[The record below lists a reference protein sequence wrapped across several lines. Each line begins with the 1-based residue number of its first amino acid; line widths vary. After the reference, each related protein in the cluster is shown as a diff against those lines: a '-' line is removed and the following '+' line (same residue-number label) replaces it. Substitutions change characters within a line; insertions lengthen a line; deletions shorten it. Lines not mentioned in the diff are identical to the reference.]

1 MDKPGGMRD
10 MMNAMTD
17 LFVKHIDEKIL
28 FKFADFHDKNMK
40 RVEEIKQEA
49 LSMNNDDSIL
59 ADVDAKIRESMTEE
73 LKKLRAEL
81 EAVRVFTQDLL
92 KELDPDWNKTLE
104 KKEEKKDGNEDTQEC
119 EELVDDEEFDDE
131 IPNEIDD
138 GE

>member
-28 FKFADFHDKNMK
+28 FMFADYHEKSMK
-40 RVEEIKQEA
+40 RLEEIKQEA

-59 ADVDAKIRESMTEE
+59 ADVDAKIRESMLEE
-73 LKKLRAEL
+73 INRLRVEI
-81 EAVRVFTQDLL
+81 EAVRSFTKDLL
-92 KELDPDWNKTLE
+92 RELDPDWNKTLE
-104 KKEEKKDGNEDTQEC
+104 KKEEKKDGDEDTQEW
-119 EELVDDEEFDDE
+119 EELVDDEELDE
-131 IPNEIDD
+131 IPDKVDD